1 MNAHDILDMVDI
13 ILEALFRIIYAA
25 LLAVVG
31 WLVFLAIVGA
41 WNIEIP
47 PTPQNEVVCVE

>member
-1 MNAHDILDMVDI
+1 MNTHYKVYI
-13 ILEALFRIIYAA
+13 IREALFRIIYAA

-47 PTPQNEVVCVE
+47 DNIDAVYYSCTS

>member
-13 ILEALFRIIYAA
+13 ILEALFRIIYIAMGVWVVWMVILFVIA
-25 LLAVVG
+25 L
-31 WLVFLAIVGA
+31 
-41 WNIEIP
+41 NIETP